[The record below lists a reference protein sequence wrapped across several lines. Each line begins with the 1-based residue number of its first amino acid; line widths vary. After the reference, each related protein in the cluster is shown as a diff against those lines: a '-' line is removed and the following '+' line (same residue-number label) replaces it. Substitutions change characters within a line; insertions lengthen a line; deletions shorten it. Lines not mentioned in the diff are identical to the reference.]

1 MNQRRLASMRPQNTG
16 GCTMN
21 KVLVGGVSAADFE
34 RAQASISE
42 LSSYGGYDDWLDS
55 RYGRF
60 MGLSLGGAE
69 ASLETVALDDFL
81 DWCDARR
88 LCPSETALDAYAQQ
102 AKLSSRR
109 QPRSAA

>member
-1 MNQRRLASMRPQNTG
+1 MSEGRLGAMRTPDTG

-21 KVLVGGVSAADFE
+21 KVLVGVVSAVDFE
-34 RAQASISE
+34 RAQGCISG
-42 LSSYGGYDDWLDS
+42 LSNCSSYDDWLDS

-69 ASLETVALDDFL
+69 ACLETVALDEFL
-81 DWCDARR
+81 NWCGARR
-88 LCPSETALDAYAQQ
+88 IPATEAALDAYAEH

-109 QPRSAA
+109 KPLSAA